1 MGFYSVLRM
10 TRDSDIL
17 LSLYGKDVDS
27 FIKLLSEDFFI
38 DDNMVRESLLSKMK
52 FNIFDKKTL
61 FKIDFILK
69 TDEEYENLKFRR
81 RTSLKING
89 IEVYVISIE
98 DLIISKLNWARDS
111 FSEIQLNDVR
121 ELLKNDVDKKYINEW
136 ITKMNMHEIY
146 QRV

>member
-1 MGFYSVLRM
+1 
-10 TRDSDIL
+10 
-17 LSLYGKDVDS
+17 
-27 FIKLLSEDFFI
+27 
-38 DDNMVRESLLSKMK
+38 MVRESLLSKMK
-52 FNIFDKKTL
+52 FNIFDKRTL
-61 FKIDFILK
+61 FKINFILK

-121 ELLKNDVDKKYINEW
+121 ELLKNYVDKKYINEW